1 MSLDDPFAR
10 PSGVRGRVA
19 GWLMAL
25 SNRKL
30 NAWAVELL
38 AVRPNDQVL
47 EIGFGPGLAVQELAK
62 RVRHGKVHGVDVSPL
77 MVQQAL
83 RRNAAPVSAGKVAL
97 HESGVSS
104 LPFAD
109 ASIDKV
115 LAVNSVQFWPQLDAD
130 LREVW
135 RVLRPGGRLAI
146 VLQPRWA
153 PDTADVLAVRDDLVA
168 HLRQCGYANVRH
180 LVNPLQPMPAI
191 AVLGERPFG

>member
-1 MSLDDPFAR
+1 MSFEDSFAR
-10 PSGVRGRVA
+10 PSGLRGRVA

-62 RVRHGKVHGVDVSPL
+62 RVRHGHVFGVDVSPL
-77 MVQQAL
+77 MLQQAT
-83 RRNAAPVSAGKVAL
+83 RRNATTVGAGRVVL
-97 HESGVSS
+97 HEGGVSNM
-104 LPFAD
+104 PFAD

-115 LAVNSVQFWPQLDAD
+115 LAVNSVQFWPHLDAD
-130 LREVW
+130 LREVY

-153 PDTADVLAVRDDLVA
+153 PDTSDVLAVRDELVH
-168 HLRQCGYANVRH
+168 HLRQAGYQHVRG

-191 AVLGERPFG
+191 AVIGARPE